1 MAKPRVFI
9 SSTFYDLRTVRL
21 ELDKFIESIGYEPI
35 RNEEGDIPYG
45 KAEALQSYC
54 YKEIL
59 NIDILISI
67 IGSRFGTVSE
77 GNKEYSISNLEL
89 KTAIE
94 ENKHVYIFVEKNILT
109 EFETYLLNKEN
120 QTISYKYVE
129 NNKIYKFLEEIKF
142 LHNNNNIKDFETAD
156 DITSYLREQFAGLM
170 KSFFV
175 SEERYK
181 ETSLIRDINNT
192 ANTLKKLVDYI
203 QSTNTQK
210 GDEIKEILNTSH
222 PIINRLKKIFP
233 YLNYKFY
240 FESKEDIINFFSA
253 YNYKVQSYDSL
264 TLKLLRDS
272 EEKIHTLSFNE
283 EIFDDNGFLKYFKP
297 DDWHD
302 EYVNYNVEDKNVVS
316 SDDLPF

>member
-1 MAKPRVFI
+1 M
-9 SSTFYDLRTVRL
+9 
-21 ELDKFIESIGYEPI
+21 
-35 RNEEGDIPYG
+35 
-45 KAEALQSYC
+45 
-54 YKEIL
+54 

-272 EEKIHTLSFNE
+272 EEKNT
-283 EIFDDNGFLKYFKP
+283 YFII
-297 DDWHD
+297 
-302 EYVNYNVEDKNVVS
+302 
-316 SDDLPF
+316 